1 MLCYAGAGG
10 WLGPASQHGDAV
22 VRSCQPARPLKGTKL
37 MLLSKQIQVVLVLGM
52 KCDGSWMVPFYFFLE
67 RDDPIWPYLFTV

>member
-1 MLCYAGAGG
+1 VTGG

-22 VRSCQPARPLKGTKL
+22 GLSGQPARPLKGTK
-37 MLLSKQIQVVLVLGM
+37 QIQVVFVFGTR
-52 KCDGSWMVPFYFFLE
+52 CDGSWMVPFFFFLE